1 MTKSATRRVPTGAGE
16 AVVAARALDQPVLG
30 LKAAP
35 RDVVGQVGQ
44 AQLDGGNRRRTKIAL
59 AQRHGDRPET
69 GHHPRPK
76 GPRQQSFEIGR
87 WAHDIALRTT

>member
-59 AQRHGDRPET
+59 AQRHGDGPET
-69 GHHPRPK
+69 GHHPVERDR
-76 GPRQQSFEIGR
+76 GPRARASSLSRSADG
-87 WAHDIALRTT
+87 RTT